1 VVKVNC
7 EKLKAKGI
15 LIDLDGTIV
24 DSRQAY
30 LEAVKTAL
38 SAVGKKT
45 VDISVV
51 TEIPKRIEQNLPI
64 NDLLE
69 GVNTRKFLD
78 AYFKAW
84 YQASSQKAKPMPNI
98 DETLNKLAQ
107 KAKLAL
113 ITMRHVPRIDII
125 KQLERFGVAKYFQ
138 IVVTGMDVERQ
149 KPSPEGLLKCTE
161 ELHVREGECIVVGD
175 SVLDIRLGKGA
186 GAKTVAVLSGIY
198 SLDELKNEK
207 PDMILEDLS
216 KLANCLE

>member
-1 VVKVNC
+1 MNC
-7 EKLKAKGI
+7 EKLRAKGI

-45 VDISVV
+45 VDIKVV

-69 GVNTRKFLD
+69 GIDTTKFLET
-78 AYFKAW
+78 YFKAW
-84 YQASSQKAKPMPNI
+84 YQASAEKTRPMPNI
-98 DETLNKLAQ
+98 NETLNKLAQ

-113 ITMRHVPRIDII
+113 ITMRHVPRINII
-125 KQLERFGVAKYFQ
+125 KQLETFGLAKYFQ

-149 KPSPEGLLKCTE
+149 KPSPEGLLKCAK
-161 ELHVREGECIVVGD
+161 ELHVRKGECIVVGD
-175 SVLDIRLGKGA
+175 SILDIRLGKGV

-198 SLDELKNEK
+198 SFNELENEE
-207 PDMILEDLS
+207 PDLILEDLS

>member
-1 VVKVNC
+1 VNC

-69 GVNTRKFLD
+69 GADTTKFLET
-78 AYFKAW
+78 YFKAW
-84 YQASSQKAKPMPNI
+84 YQASSLKAKPMPKI
-98 DETLNKLAQ
+98 GETLNKLAQ
-107 KAKLAL
+107 KAKLAV
-113 ITMRHVPRIDII
+113 ITMRHVPRMDII

-149 KPSPEGLLKCTE
+149 KPSPEGLLKCAE

-175 SVLDIRLGKGA
+175 SVLDVRLGKGV
-186 GAKTVAVLSGIY
+186 GARTVAVLSGIY

-207 PDMILEDLS
+207 PDLILEDLS
-216 KLANCLE
+216 KLANCIE